1 MFIMKK
7 KKGRG
12 SQWIFKMQIACDLLE
27 CLIKKKPMIALGV
40 IYISISIPMP
50 KKKGV
55 KRDEFE
61 RIRKWKEIMLS
72 GFLVSLK

>member
-1 MFIMKK
+1 MICAKCKQKALVQDLISKQPKNVYYEK

-50 KKKGV
+50 KKKGGQ
-55 KRDEFE
+55 KR
-61 RIRKWKEIMLS
+61 
-72 GFLVSLK
+72 

>member
-1 MFIMKK
+1 
-7 KKGRG
+7 
-12 SQWIFKMQIACDLLE
+12 MQIACDLLE

-40 IYISISIPMP
+40 IYIYIYTHA

-72 GFLVSLK
+72 GFLVCLKGSSSKLR